1 MEGDAA
7 GDAGGG
13 GGGDRSSFVIGI
25 IENRAKELLSAEVMR
40 EVLRQAVLASDNE
53 YMFKYEIV
61 YGQWKYTVLSVVGV
75 AAFDLRSAS
84 LHLSQYI
91 ETSCSYHNTKTLL
104 HFYDPMFIIVPPNK
118 TAADGMVGV
127 SELVGKH
134 YPANKKMTMARG
146 CFDDTKGAVM
156 VKNLSAR
163 DPSALGL
170 DTYCKQYYLCLA
182 AASATVKWYAR
193 ATHCDNTRPT
203 TVIESEKGLFI
214 TNHSLSVTF
223 NGSFD
228 HMNIDSTSVQ
238 TLEIIDPLHTELWGT
253 SNKKK
258 SLFQMLKTTKTTGG
272 ARLLRANLLQP
283 LKDIQTINT
292 RLDCLDELM
301 SNEELFFGLTQGLRK
316 FPKESDKVLC
326 HFCFK
331 SKKVTAE
338 VLKPANGRRSQML
351 ISDIIV
357 LKTALDAIPF
367 FSKVL
372 KGAKSFL
379 LRNIYQTV
387 CENPK
392 YASMRKRI
400 GDVIDEDVVHSRAPF
415 VACTQQC
422 FAIKAGIDGLLDV
435 ARRSFCDTSE
445 AIHNLANKYRE
456 EYNMPNLKIPY
467 NNRQGFYF
475 IIPQRDITDRLPN
488 KFIQVVR
495 HGKNVHCSSFELAS
509 LNVRNKSAAAECF
522 LRTELCL
529 EVTLPVN
536 SNIAQGLVDEIRE
549 DIGILTVLAEV
560 LCLLDMIVNSFAHT
574 ISTKPV
580 DRYTRPEFTDD
591 GPMAI
596 NAGRH
601 PILETVHTDFVPN
614 NIFLSEASNMV
625 LVMGPNMSGKS
636 TYLQQICLIVILAQ
650 IGCYVPAQFASLRVV
665 DRIFTRIGNGDNV
678 ENNSSMG
685 SLIVVDELGR
695 ATSSSDGLAI
705 AWSCCEYLL
714 SVNAYTVFATHM
726 EGLSELATM
735 YPNVKI
741 LHFEVDLRNDRLDFK
756 FRLKD
761 GVRRVPHYGL
771 LLARVAGLPASVV
784 DTAAGITSRITEQ
797 ETTRMNAN
805 CEEFRSLQ
813 MAYQVAHR
821 LSCLKYSNQG
831 EDYIRD
837 ALRNL
842 KESYTAGRLTRER

>member
-7 GDAGGG
+7 GDAGGGGG

-25 IENRAKELLSAEVMR
+25 IENRAKE
-40 EVLRQAVLASDNE
+40 
-53 YMFKYEIV
+53 
-61 YGQWKYTVLSVVGV
+61 VGV

-104 HFYDPMFIIVPPNK
+104 HFYDPMVIIVPPNK

-203 TVIESEKGLFI
+203 TEKGLFI

-379 LRNIYQTV
+379 LRNVYQTV

-529 EVTLPVN
+529 E
-536 SNIAQGLVDEIRE
+536 GLVDEIRE
-549 DIGILTVLAEV
+549 DIGMLTVLAEV

-678 ENNSSMG
+678 ENNSSTRL

>member
-1 MEGDAA
+1 MKDGAA
-7 GDAGGG
+7 GADGGGGHGGG
-13 GGGDRSSFVIGI
+13 GGGGEGSSFVIGL
-25 IENRAKELLSAEVMR
+25 IENRAKE
-40 EVLRQAVLASDNE
+40 
-53 YMFKYEIV
+53 
-61 YGQWKYTVLSVVGV
+61 VGV
-75 AAFDLRSAS
+75 AAFDLRSAA

-91 ETSCSYHNTKTLL
+91 ETSRSYHNTKTLL
-104 HFYDPMFIIVPPNK
+104 HFYDPMVVIVPPNK

-134 YPANKKMTMARG
+134 YPANKKVTMARG

-182 AASATVKWYAR
+182 AASATIRW
-193 ATHCDNTRPT
+193 
-203 TVIESEKGLFI
+203 IESERGVFI

-283 LKDIQTINT
+283 LKDIQTINA
-292 RLDCLDELM
+292 RLDCLDELVT
-301 SNEELFFGLTQGLRK
+301 NEELFFGLTQGLRK

-331 SKKVTAE
+331 PKPVTDE
-338 VLKPANGRRSQML
+338 VLKPANGRKSQML
-351 ISDIIV
+351 ISDIII

-392 YASMRKRI
+392 YENMRKRSSYVCISSRIMITHCILKIRI
-400 GDVIDEDVVHSRAPF
+400 GDIIDEDVVHSRAPF

-422 FAIKAGIDGLLDV
+422 FAIKAGVDGLLDV

-456 EYNMPNLKIPY
+456 EYNMPTLKIPY
-467 NNRQGFYF
+467 NIRQGFYF
-475 IIPQRDITDRLPN
+475 IIPQKDITDRLPN

-495 HGKNVHCSSFELAS
+495 HGKNVHCSSLELAS

-522 LRTELCL
+522 FRTELCL
-529 EVTLPVN
+529 E
-536 SNIAQGLVDEIRE
+536 GLIDKIRE
-549 DIGILTVLAEV
+549 DIGILTLLAEV

-601 PILETVHTDFVPN
+601 PILETLHTDFVPN
-614 NIFLSEASNMV
+614 NTFLSEASNMV

-636 TYLQQICLIVILAQ
+636 TYLHQICLIVILAQ

-678 ENNSSMG
+678 ENNSSTFMTEMKETAFIMQNASSK

-695 ATSSSDGLAI
+695 ATSSADGLAI
-705 AWSCCEYLL
+705 AWSCCEHLL
-714 SVNAYTVFATHM
+714 SVKAIHDVVF
-726 EGLSELATM
+726 L
-735 YPNVKI
+735 
-741 LHFEVDLRNDRLDFK
+741 
-756 FRLKD
+756 
-761 GVRRVPHYGL
+761 
-771 LLARVAGLPASVV
+771 
-784 DTAAGITSRITEQ
+784 
-797 ETTRMNAN
+797 
-805 CEEFRSLQ
+805 
-813 MAYQVAHR
+813 
-821 LSCLKYSNQG
+821 
-831 EDYIRD
+831 
-837 ALRNL
+837 
-842 KESYTAGRLTRER
+842 

>member
-1 MEGDAA
+1 MRPPPAREEGFLGRRLLGLDAGALEAAAVGKARGLRWAHVTVSQPLPSIPLFPNGPRPKLGYKSRARHLLAQASSPPRLPASDSTVAELGAAEMEGDAA
-7 GDAGGG
+7 GAGDGGGGG
-13 GGGDRSSFVIGI
+13 GGGDRSSIVIGL
-25 IENRAKELLSAEVMR
+25 IENRAKE
-40 EVLRQAVLASDNE
+40 
-53 YMFKYEIV
+53 
-61 YGQWKYTVLSVVGV
+61 VGV

-104 HFYDPMFIIVPPNK
+104 HFYDPMVAIVPPNK

-134 YPANKKMTMARG
+134 LPANKKITMARG

-182 AASATVKWYAR
+182 AASATIKW
-193 ATHCDNTRPT
+193 
-203 TVIESEKGLFI
+203 IESERGVII

-228 HMNIDSTSVQ
+228 HMNIDSTR
-238 TLEIIDPLHTELWGT
+238 T
-253 SNKKK
+253 
-258 SLFQMLKTTKTTGG
+258 
-272 ARLLRANLLQP
+272 RLLRANLLQP

-331 SKKVTAE
+331 PKKDTDK
-338 VLKPANGRRSQML
+338 VLKPANGRKSQGL

-367 FSKVL
+367 LSKVL
-372 KGAKSFL
+372 RGAKSFL
-379 LRNIYQTV
+379 LRNIYQTI

-445 AIHNLANKYRE
+445 AVHNLANKYRE
-456 EYNMPNLKIPY
+456 DFKLPNLKIPY
-467 NNRQGFYF
+467 NNRLGFYF
-475 IIPQRDITDRLPN
+475 IIPQKDITERLPN

-495 HGKNVHCSSFELAS
+495 HGKNVHCSSLELAS
-509 LNVRNKSAAAECF
+509 
-522 LRTELCL
+522 
-529 EVTLPVN
+529 
-536 SNIAQGLVDEIRE
+536 
-549 DIGILTVLAEV
+549 
-560 LCLLDMIVNSFAHT
+560 
-574 ISTKPV
+574 
-580 DRYTRPEFTDD
+580 
-591 GPMAI
+591 
-596 NAGRH
+596 
-601 PILETVHTDFVPN
+601 PN
-614 NIFLSEASNMV
+614 NLFLSEASNMV

-665 DRIFTRIGNGDNV
+665 DRIFTRIGTGDNV
-678 ENNSSMG
+678 ENNSSTFMTEMKETAFIMQNVSSKYYG

-695 ATSSSDGLAI
+695 ATSTSDGLAI

-714 SVNAYTVFATHM
+714 STEAYTVFATHM
-726 EGLSELATM
+726 ESLSELATI

-761 GVRRVPHYGL
+761 GVRKVSHYGL
-771 LLARVAGLPASVV
+771 LLAKVAGLPSSVI
-784 DTAAGITSRITEQ
+784 DTATSITSRITEQ
-797 ETTRMNAN
+797 EMVRKDDN
-805 CEEFRSLQ
+805 CQQYQSLQ
-813 MAYQVAHR
+813 MAYQVTQR
-821 LSCLKYSNQG
+821 LICLKQSNQG
-831 EDYIRD
+831 DDYIRE
-837 ALRNL
+837 ALQNL
-842 KESYTAGRLTRER
+842 KDGYAAGRLT

>member
-1 MEGDAA
+1 M
-7 GDAGGG
+7 
-13 GGGDRSSFVIGI
+13 
-25 IENRAKELLSAEVMR
+25 
-40 EVLRQAVLASDNE
+40 
-53 YMFKYEIV
+53 
-61 YGQWKYTVLSVVGV
+61 V
-75 AAFDLRSAS
+75 A
-84 LHLSQYI
+84 
-91 ETSCSYHNTKTLL
+91 
-104 HFYDPMFIIVPPNK
+104 IVPPNK

-134 YPANKKMTMARG
+134 LPTNKKITMARG

-182 AASATVKWYAR
+182 AASATIKW
-193 ATHCDNTRPT
+193 
-203 TVIESEKGLFI
+203 IESERG
-214 TNHSLSVTF
+214 VTF

-228 HMNIDSTSVQ
+228 HMNIDSTR
-238 TLEIIDPLHTELWGT
+238 T
-253 SNKKK
+253 
-258 SLFQMLKTTKTTGG
+258 
-272 ARLLRANLLQP
+272 RLLRANLLQP

-331 SKKVTAE
+331 PKKDTDE
-338 VLKPANGRRSQML
+338 VLKPANGRKSRGL

-367 FSKVL
+367 LSKVL
-372 KGAKSFL
+372 RGAKSFL
-379 LRNIYQTV
+379 LRNIYQTI

-415 VACTQQC
+415 VTCTQQC

-456 EYNMPNLKIPY
+456 DFKLPNLKIPY
-467 NNRQGFYF
+467 NNRLGFYF
-475 IIPQRDITDRLPN
+475 IVPQKDITERLPN

-495 HGKNVHCSSFELAS
+495 HGKNVHCSSLELAS
-509 LNVRNKSAAAECF
+509 LNARNKSAAAECF

-529 EVTLPVN
+529 E
-536 SNIAQGLVDEIRE
+536 GLINEIRE
-549 DIGILTVLAEV
+549 DIGILT
-560 LCLLDMIVNSFAHT
+560 
-574 ISTKPV
+574 
-580 DRYTRPEFTDD
+580 
-591 GPMAI
+591 
-596 NAGRH
+596 
-601 PILETVHTDFVPN
+601 
-614 NIFLSEASNMV
+614 
-625 LVMGPNMSGKS
+625 SGKS

-665 DRIFTRIGNGDNV
+665 DRVFTRIGTGDNV
-678 ENNSSMG
+678 ENNSSTFMTEMKETAFIMQNVSSKYYG

-714 SVNAYTVFATHM
+714 STKAYTVFATHM
-726 EGLSELATM
+726 ESLSELATI

-761 GVRRVPHYGL
+761 GVRKVPHYGL
-771 LLARVAGLPASVV
+771 LLAKVAGLPSSVI
-784 DTAAGITSRITEQ
+784 DTAASITSRITEQ
-797 ETTRMNAN
+797 EMVRKDDN
-805 CEEFRSLQ
+805 CEQYRSLQ
-813 MAYQVAHR
+813 MAYQVTQR
-821 LSCLKYSNQG
+821 LICLKQSNQG
-831 EDYIRD
+831 DDYIRE
-837 ALRNL
+837 ALQNL
-842 KESYTAGRLTRER
+842 KDSYAAGRLT

>member
-1 MEGDAA
+1 MEVDAA
-7 GDAGGG
+7 GAGAGDGG
-13 GGGDRSSFVIGI
+13 RGGGDRSSFVIGL
-25 IENRAKELLSAEVMR
+25 IENRAKE
-40 EVLRQAVLASDNE
+40 
-53 YMFKYEIV
+53 
-61 YGQWKYTVLSVVGV
+61 VGV

-104 HFYDPMFIIVPPNK
+104 HFYDPMIVIVPPNK

-134 YPANKKMTMARG
+134 LPANK
-146 CFDDTKGAVM
+146 KGAVM

-182 AASATVKWYAR
+182 AASATIKW
-193 ATHCDNTRPT
+193 
-203 TVIESEKGLFI
+203 IESEKGVII

-253 SNKKK
+253 STKKK

-272 ARLLRANLLQP
+272 SRLLRANLLQP
-283 LKDIQTINT
+283 LKEIQTINT

-331 SKKVTAE
+331 PKKVTDE
-338 VLKPANGRRSQML
+338 VLKPANGRKSQML

-367 FSKVL
+367 LSKVL

-379 LRNIYQTV
+379 LCNIYQTI

-400 GDVIDEDVVHSRAPF
+400 GDIIDEDVVHSRAPF

-445 AIHNLANKYRE
+445 AIHNLATKYRE
-456 EYNMPNLKIPY
+456 DFKLPNLKIPY
-467 NNRQGFYF
+467 KNRLGFYF
-475 IIPQRDITDRLPN
+475 VIPQKDITERLPN

-495 HGKNVHCSSFELAS
+495 HGKNVHCSSLELAS
-509 LNVRNKSAAAECF
+509 LNVRNRSAAAECF

-529 EVTLPVN
+529 E
-536 SNIAQGLVDEIRE
+536 GLINEIRE
-549 DIGILTVLAEV
+549 DIGILTLLAEV
-560 LCLLDMIVNSFAHT
+560 LCLLDMLVNSFAFT

-580 DRYTRPEFTDD
+580 DRYTRPEFT
-591 GPMAI
+591 
-596 NAGRH
+596 GRH
-601 PILETVHTDFVPN
+601 PILESLHNDFVPN
-614 NIFLSEASNMV
+614 NLFLSEASNMV

-665 DRIFTRIGNGDNV
+665 DRIFTRIGTGDNV
-678 ENNSSMG
+678 ENNSSTFMTEMKETAFIMQNVSSR

-714 SVNAYTVFATHM
+714 STKAYTVFATHM
-726 EGLSELATM
+726 EGLSELATL

-741 LHFEVDLRNDRLDFK
+741 LHFEVDLRNHRLDFK

-761 GVRRVPHYGL
+761 GVRKVPRYGL
-771 LLARVAGLPASVV
+771 LLAKVAGLPNSVI
-784 DTAAGITSRITEQ
+784 DTATSITSRITEQ
-797 ETTRMNAN
+797 EMVRMDSNS
-805 CEEFRSLQ
+805 EQYRSLQ
-813 MAYQVAHR
+813 MAYQVAQR
-821 LSCLKYSNQG
+821 LICLKHSNQG
-831 EDYIRD
+831 EDYIRE
-837 ALRNL
+837 ALQNL
-842 KESYTAGRLTRER
+842 KDGYLAGRLT

>member
-7 GDAGGG
+7 GA
-13 GGGDRSSFVIGI
+13 GGGDRSSIVIGL
-25 IENRAKELLSAEVMR
+25 IENRAKE
-40 EVLRQAVLASDNE
+40 
-53 YMFKYEIV
+53 
-61 YGQWKYTVLSVVGV
+61 VGV

-104 HFYDPMFIIVPPNK
+104 HFYDPMVAIVPPNK

-127 SELVGKH
+127 SELI
-134 YPANKKMTMARG
+134 TMARG

-182 AASATVKWYAR
+182 AASATIKW
-193 ATHCDNTRPT
+193 
-203 TVIESEKGLFI
+203 IESERG
-214 TNHSLSVTF
+214 VTF

-228 HMNIDSTSVQ
+228 HMNIDSTR
-238 TLEIIDPLHTELWGT
+238 T
-253 SNKKK
+253 
-258 SLFQMLKTTKTTGG
+258 
-272 ARLLRANLLQP
+272 RLLRANLLQP

-331 SKKVTAE
+331 PKKDTDE
-338 VLKPANGRRSQML
+338 VLKPANGRKSQGL

-367 FSKVL
+367 LSKVL
-372 KGAKSFL
+372 RGAKSFL
-379 LRNIYQTV
+379 LRNIYQTI

-415 VACTQQC
+415 VTCTQQC

-456 EYNMPNLKIPY
+456 DFKLPNLKIPY
-467 NNRQGFYF
+467 NNRLGFYF
-475 IIPQRDITDRLPN
+475 IVPQKDITERLPN

-495 HGKNVHCSSFELAS
+495 HGKNVHCSSLELAS
-509 LNVRNKSAAAECF
+509 LNARNKSAAAECF

-529 EVTLPVN
+529 E
-536 SNIAQGLVDEIRE
+536 GLINEIRE
-549 DIGILTVLAEV
+549 DIGILTLLAEV
-560 LCLLDMIVNSFAHT
+560 LCLLDMLVNSFAFT

-601 PILETVHTDFVPN
+601 PILESLHNDFVPN
-614 NIFLSEASNMV
+614 NLFLSEASNMV

-665 DRIFTRIGNGDNV
+665 DRVFTRIGTGDNV
-678 ENNSSMG
+678 ENNSSTFMTEMKETAFIMQNVSSK

-714 SVNAYTVFATHM
+714 STKAYTVFATHM
-726 EGLSELATM
+726 ESLSELATI

-761 GVRRVPHYGL
+761 GVRKVPHYGL
-771 LLARVAGLPASVV
+771 LLAKVAGLPSSVI
-784 DTAAGITSRITEQ
+784 DTAASITSRITEQ
-797 ETTRMNAN
+797 EMVRKDDN
-805 CEEFRSLQ
+805 CEQYRSLQ
-813 MAYQVAHR
+813 MAYQVTQR
-821 LSCLKYSNQG
+821 LICLKQSNQG
-831 EDYIRD
+831 DDYIRE
-837 ALRNL
+837 ALQNL
-842 KESYTAGRLTRER
+842 KDGYAAGRLT

>member
-1 MEGDAA
+1 MEHDAA
-7 GDAGGG
+7 GADGGGGTGGG
-13 GGGDRSSFVIGI
+13 GGGGGGGERSSFVIGL
-25 IENRAKELLSAEVMR
+25 IENRAKENGSVLPGWVGVLLPPFDII
-40 EVLRQAVLASDNE
+40 LQ
-53 YMFKYEIV
+53 
-61 YGQWKYTVLSVVGV
+61 VGV

-104 HFYDPMFIIVPPNK
+104 HFYDPMVVIVPPNK

-127 SELVGKH
+127 SELIGKH
-134 YPANKKMTMARG
+134 YPASKKVTMARG

-182 AASATVKWYAR
+182 AAFATIKW
-193 ATHCDNTRPT
+193 
-203 TVIESEKGLFI
+203 IESEKGVFI

-258 SLFQMLKTTKTTGG
+258 SLFQMLKTTKTTKTTGG

-283 LKDIQTINT
+283 LKDIQTINA

-301 SNEELFFGLTQGLRK
+301 SNEELFWGLTQGLRK

-331 SKKVTAE
+331 PKKITDE
-338 VLKPANGRRSQML
+338 VLNPANGRRSQML
-351 ISDIIV
+351 ISDIII

-392 YASMRKRI
+392 YENMRKRI
-400 GDVIDEDVVHSRAPF
+400 GDIIDEDVVHSRAPF

-467 NNRQGFYF
+467 NIRQGFYF
-475 IIPQRDITDRLPN
+475 IIPQKDITDRLPN

-495 HGKNVHCSSFELAS
+495 HGKNVHCSSLELAS

-522 LRTELCL
+522 FRTELCL
-529 EVTLPVN
+529 E
-536 SNIAQGLVDEIRE
+536 A
-549 DIGILTVLAEV
+549 
-560 LCLLDMIVNSFAHT
+560 
-574 ISTKPV
+574 
-580 DRYTRPEFTDD
+580 DD
-591 GPMAI
+591 GPTAI

-601 PILETVHTDFVPN
+601 PILETLHTDFVPN
-614 NIFLSEASNMV
+614 DIFLSEASNMV

-678 ENNSSMG
+678 ENNSSTFMTEMKETAFIMQNVSSK

-705 AWSCCEYLL
+705 AWSCCEHLL
-714 SVNAYTVFATHM
+714 SVKAYTVFATHM

-735 YPNVKI
+735 YPNVKT

-761 GVRRVPHYGL
+761 GVPQVPHYGL
-771 LLARVAGLPASVV
+771 LLAKVAGLPASVI
-784 DTAAGITSRITEQ
+784 DTATSITSQITEQ
-797 ETTRMNAN
+797 EMTRMDAN
-805 CEEFRSLQ
+805 FEEFQSLR
-813 MAYQVAHR
+813 MAYQVAQR
-821 LSCLKYSNQG
+821 LLCLKYSNQG
-831 EDYIRD
+831 DDYIRE

-842 KESYTAGRLTRER
+842 KEGYAAGRLP

>member
-7 GDAGGG
+7 GA
-13 GGGDRSSFVIGI
+13 GGGDRSSIVIGL
-25 IENRAKELLSAEVMR
+25 IENRAKE
-40 EVLRQAVLASDNE
+40 
-53 YMFKYEIV
+53 
-61 YGQWKYTVLSVVGV
+61 VGV

-104 HFYDPMFIIVPPNK
+104 HFYDPMVAIVPPNK

-134 YPANKKMTMARG
+134 LPTNKKITMARG

-182 AASATVKWYAR
+182 AASATIKW
-193 ATHCDNTRPT
+193 
-203 TVIESEKGLFI
+203 IESERG
-214 TNHSLSVTF
+214 VTF

-228 HMNIDSTSVQ
+228 HMNIDSTR
-238 TLEIIDPLHTELWGT
+238 T
-253 SNKKK
+253 
-258 SLFQMLKTTKTTGG
+258 
-272 ARLLRANLLQP
+272 RLLRANLLQP

-331 SKKVTAE
+331 PKKDTDE
-338 VLKPANGRRSQML
+338 VLKPANGRKSQGL

-367 FSKVL
+367 LSKVL
-372 KGAKSFL
+372 RGAKSFL
-379 LRNIYQTV
+379 LRNIYQTI

-415 VACTQQC
+415 VTCTQQC

-456 EYNMPNLKIPY
+456 DFKLPNLKIPY
-467 NNRQGFYF
+467 NNRLGFYF
-475 IIPQRDITDRLPN
+475 IVPQKDITERLPN

-495 HGKNVHCSSFELAS
+495 HGKNVHCSSLELAS
-509 LNVRNKSAAAECF
+509 LNARNKSAAVECF

-529 EVTLPVN
+529 E
-536 SNIAQGLVDEIRE
+536 GLINEIRE
-549 DIGILTVLAEV
+549 DIGILTLLAEV
-560 LCLLDMIVNSFAHT
+560 LCLLDMLVNSFAFT

-601 PILETVHTDFVPN
+601 PILESLHNDFVPN
-614 NIFLSEASNMV
+614 NLFLSEASNMV

-665 DRIFTRIGNGDNV
+665 DRVFTRIGTGDNV
-678 ENNSSMG
+678 ENNSSTFMTEMKETAFIMQNVSSKYYG

-714 SVNAYTVFATHM
+714 STKAYTVFATHM
-726 EGLSELATM
+726 ESLSELATI

-761 GVRRVPHYGL
+761 GVRKVPHYGL
-771 LLARVAGLPASVV
+771 LLAKVAGLPSSVI
-784 DTAAGITSRITEQ
+784 DTAASITSRITEQ
-797 ETTRMNAN
+797 EMVRKDDN
-805 CEEFRSLQ
+805 CEQYRSLQ
-813 MAYQVAHR
+813 MAYQVTQR
-821 LSCLKYSNQG
+821 LICLKQSNQG
-831 EDYIRD
+831 DDYIRE
-837 ALRNL
+837 ALQNL
-842 KESYTAGRLTRER
+842 KDGYAAGRLT